1 MWLVLALSDN
11 LVIDYPPQK
20 KAYYI
25 INTLVLKVGGG
36 NVDSNNI
43 EYYYNKDGH
52 ELVRVRDSA
61 LRGAVI
67 LSDSEI
73 WESGLHS

>member
-1 MWLVLALSDN
+1 LS
-11 LVIDYPPQK
+11 LITPPQK

-43 EYYYNKDGH
+43 EYYYSKNGR

-73 WESGLHS
+73 

>member
-1 MWLVLALSDN
+1 MWLVLALPDN
-11 LVIDYPPQK
+11 FVIDYPPPQK

-25 INTLVLKVGGG
+25 INTLVLKVGG
-36 NVDSNNI
+36 NVYSNNI
-43 EYYYNKDGH
+43 EYYYSKN

>member
-1 MWLVLALSDN
+1 M
-11 LVIDYPPQK
+11 
-20 KAYYI
+20 
-25 INTLVLKVGGG
+25 GGG

-73 WESGLHS
+73 

>member
-1 MWLVLALSDN
+1 MWLVLALPDN
-11 LVIDYPPQK
+11 FVIDYPPPQK

-25 INTLVLKVGGG
+25 INTLVLKVGG

-43 EYYYNKDGH
+43 EYYYSKNGR

-73 WESGLHS
+73 

>member
-1 MWLVLALSDN
+1 MWRVLVLSDN
-11 LVIDYPPQK
+11 LVIDSLPLK
-20 KAYYI
+20 KPI
-25 INTLVLKVGGG
+25 ILFISLVLKVGGG

-43 EYYYNKDGH
+43 EYYYSKNGR

-73 WESGLHS
+73 